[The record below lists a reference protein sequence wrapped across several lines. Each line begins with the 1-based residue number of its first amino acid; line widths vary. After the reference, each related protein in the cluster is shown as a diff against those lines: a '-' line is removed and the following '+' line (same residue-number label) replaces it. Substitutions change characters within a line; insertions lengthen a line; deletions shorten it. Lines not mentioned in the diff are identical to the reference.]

1 MIPIILASKSPTR
14 AGMLTAAGLTFAMDP
29 AAIDERAVE
38 APAMARGADP
48 VEVAVLLSEAK
59 ALDVSPRHPGA
70 IVIGSDQTLALGARR
85 FSKPVNRAAAR
96 EQLTALRGRTHLLA
110 SGAALARD
118 GRILWSGHQTVAMR
132 MRDFSDAFL
141 EDYLDRMGA
150 VVTGTVGGY
159 QLEGLGAQLFEA
171 IEGDSFTVLGLPL
184 LPLLQALRAHGAL
197 AS

>member
-1 MIPIILASKSPTR
+1 MIPIVLASKSPTR

-59 ALDVSPRHPGA
+59 ALDVSPRHSGA

-141 EDYLDRMGA
+141 EDYLDRMGT
-150 VVTGTVGGY
+150 VVTDTVGGY